1 MDKIT
6 EDLGKLTA
14 AVQKINDS
22 LEKVDDRVAQC
33 EFFCKSKSEKDKF
46 EQVENS
52 SHIGVN
58 QDTPAYNSHTGGT
71 VPIDSENSS
80 EIAFSTVD
88 VQREFKAIKESYS
101 RKTLPPELVLNAERS
116 GIKNEDKPKLNV
128 LISVS
133 QYSQTALKVL
143 ADTNGVQIHKGQ
155 LDELATCVTALKS

>member
-58 QDTPAYNSHTGGT
+58 QDTPTLVGRYRS
-71 VPIDSENSS
+71 I
-80 EIAFSTVD
+80 
-88 VQREFKAIKESYS
+88 
-101 RKTLPPELVLNAERS
+101 RKT
-116 GIKNEDKPKLNV
+116 
-128 LISVS
+128 
-133 QYSQTALKVL
+133 
-143 ADTNGVQIHKGQ
+143 VQ
-155 LDELATCVTALKS
+155 KSLSLL